1 MEKLNV
7 LENITLDENNV
18 LVDSSTFNQILNG
31 EKTDYSKFEVNHGYG
46 KLLGAGVRL
55 SKGSKGT
62 FTVDIKV
69 KSFNQ
74 TSYKATIDEL
84 RTHLNQTVVEHLD
97 ECEKQK
103 RYADWWLWFHS
114 GSASEYEHHKNQH
127 KETITD
133 TDEKKTHALEENF
146 AKDSQEY
153 HVSGTFQVEGLSNIP
168 TEVFLFVEMLNI
180 KTSNGNSM
188 NVINSNAVAASGDG
202 DTSAAKVDGDSNLN
216 IMEL

>member
-1 MEKLNV
+1 MAQLNI
-7 LENITLDENNV
+7 LENITLDDNSV

-31 EKTDYSKFEVNHGYG
+31 EKTDYSSFEVNHGYG
-46 KLLGAGVRL
+46 KLLKAGVRL
-55 SKGSKGT
+55 SGGASGT
-62 FTVDIKV
+62 VTVDIKV

-84 RTHLNQTVVEHLD
+84 RTHLDQTIVEHLD
-97 ECEKQK
+97 ECEKK
-103 RYADWWLWFHS
+103 KNYADWWLWFHS
-114 GSASEYEHHKNQH
+114 GSASEYEHHKNQR

-146 AKDSQEY
+146 AKDNQNY
-153 HVSGTFQVEGLSNIP
+153 HVSGTFQVHSLSNIP

-180 KTSNGNSM
+180 NTSNGNSM
-188 NVINSNAVAASGDG
+188 KVINSTAIAANEKG
-202 DTSAAKVDGDSNLN
+202 DTSAAEVQGDDNLN